1 MLKRVLRVALMV
13 VAAAT
18 HSSWACAQSAIKT
31 HIMDEQV
38 VQKLATSLDHT
49 SMVEF
54 PEAVT
59 AAVVGTEGVKMEFRD
74 NVVILEPQRA
84 GIQTNLLVWA
94 AGKQLVYEIQPAS
107 ETSEWPFVI
116 RETFAPAPPVGPSPT
131 SVEAMELRD
140 SSHGAFLLS
149 MRNITVCKET
159 QKGKGVH
166 MWAVQVGEDNF
177 SYYVRMT
184 AVNRT
189 KRPYR
194 ITTPSV
200 SHIIPAF
207 GGKITPKSV
216 NQQLT
221 PKQLSKIKLYDSEEV
236 ASHGSTLTSRDLEP
250 KESVSWVM
258 AVSKVGH
265 PVAIYQFSLP
275 PDGKNHVKA
284 AVIF

>member
-1 MLKRVLRVALMV
+1 MLKQALRVALTV
-13 VAAAT
+13 VVAAT
-18 HSSWACAQSAIKT
+18 HSSWARAQSEIKT
-31 HIMDEQV
+31 HIMDEQA

-74 NVVILEPQRA
+74 NVVILEPQKA
-84 GIQTNLLVWA
+84 GIETNLLVWA
-94 AGKQLVYEIQPAS
+94 AGKQLVYEVQPAS
-107 ETSEWPFVI
+107 VTSEFPFVI
-116 RETFAPAPPVGPSPT
+116 RETFAPVPPAPTGPVSI
-131 SVEAMELRD
+131 EAAELRD
-140 SSHGAFLLS
+140 ATHSEFLLS

-159 QKGKGVH
+159 TTEKGIH
-166 MWAVQVGEDNF
+166 MWAIQVGEDKY

-184 AVNRT
+184 AANRT

-194 ITTPSV
+194 IVTPSV
-200 SHIIPAF
+200 NHIIPAL
-207 GGKITPKSV
+207 GAKITAKAV

-221 PKQLSKIKLYDSEEV
+221 PKQFSQIKLYDSEAV

-250 KESVSWVM
+250 KESVTWVM

-265 PVAIYQFSLP
+265 PVGIYQFSLP
-275 PDGKNHVKA
+275 PDGKKRVQA